1 MSAAATMSRIAAI
14 KLKPGSSVDQAELFT
29 HCKAYLS
36 SFKVPK
42 RIDFRDQMPMSSFG
56 EILRHDVRKSYWEHQ
71 EVKV

>member
-1 MSAAATMSRIAAI
+1 VDAEGAA
-14 KLKPGSSVDQAELFT
+14 GSSVDQAELIAR
-29 HCKAYLS
+29 CKIYLS

-56 EILRHDVRKSYWEHQ
+56 KILRRDIRKSYWEHS